1 VISLQGKTKAYWGL
15 QILFL
20 RLIPYHSWM
29 SGKSTNKEEIQQL
42 IPEKP
47 KRQLVVDVHGRTMVV
62 IDFRKEYKNSL

>member
-1 VISLQGKTKAYWGL
+1 
-15 QILFL
+15 
-20 RLIPYHSWM
+20 M